1 MRASRNLQAAACV
14 RRGFTLVEL
23 LVVIT
28 IIGILMALLLPAV
41 QTAREAA
48 RRAQCSNNLKQ
59 IGLGILNFESVH
71 KRLPTGGEGTDFSAV
86 GGSPMAPRTKFSR
99 TGLFVHLLPF
109 IEHSDIYNQL
119 DLSKSYRDTTVRF
132 AGTTNATSNAQA
144 CSRDITTYLCPSNP
158 YLAYKESV
166 TGANLIFP
174 SMSAGD
180 SHQMYGNLDYFAT
193 VYTDISDGSNSASA
207 VPAGGR
213 DAAHYR
219 AEGALTVAD
228 GSHSATDKDDAG
240 KFADGTRASG
250 VPISAINDGTSNT
263 IAVIEDAGRICPVFA
278 QGTYGGTYGSYI
290 ETMDGGA
297 VLEPQD
303 QTATTDA
310 GGKVRRAVW
319 RWADPDAGGSGI
331 SGPTKDATASV
342 AYTGK
347 VINNNNYPV
356 GGGSSTAQDGI
367 GVNMSWTV
375 NNCGLNDE
383 PFSFHSNGCNC
394 VLADGSVRFLEESLD
409 AVTLRRLVTR
419 SEGKPID
426 SEL

>member
-1 MRASRNLQAAACV
+1 MTVSRNVQAAARD
-14 RRGFTLVEL
+14 RRGFTLVEM

-48 RRAQCSNNLKQ
+48 RRAQCTNNLKQ
-59 IGLGILNFESVH
+59 IGLAIHSFESVH
-71 KRLPTGGEGTDFSAV
+71 RKLPTGGEGTDFSNI
-86 GGSPMAPRTKFSR
+86 GGAPAAGRTKFSR

-109 IEHSDIYNQL
+109 IEHADIYDQL
-119 DLSKSYRDTTVRF
+119 DLKKSYRDTTVRF
-132 AGTTNATSNAQA
+132 AGTANATSNAQA
-144 CSRDITTYLCPSNP
+144 CSRDITTFLCPSNP
-158 YLAYKESV
+158 YLAYKETV
-166 TGANLIFP
+166 TGANAIFP
-174 SMSAGD
+174 SMAAGD
-180 SHQMYGNLDYFAT
+180 SRQMFGNLDYFAT
-193 VYTDISDGSNSASA
+193 VYTDISDGSNVSST

-228 GSHSATDKDDAG
+228 GSHSSTDKDTVAN
-240 KFADGTRASG
+240 FVDGTASTS
-250 VPISAINDGTSNT
+250 VPISAVSDGTSNT

-290 ETMDGGA
+290 ETSDGGA

-310 GGKVRRAVW
+310 GGKVRRGVW

-331 SGPTKDATASV
+331 SGPTGDAKATV

-356 GGGSSTAQDGI
+356 GGGSLTAQDGV
-367 GVNMSWTV
+367 GANMSWTV

-383 PFSFHSNGCNC
+383 PFSFHNNGCNC
-394 VLADGSVRFLEESLD
+394 VMVDGSVRFLDEGLD
-409 AVTLRRLVTR
+409 AITLRRLVTR

-426 SEL
+426 AEL